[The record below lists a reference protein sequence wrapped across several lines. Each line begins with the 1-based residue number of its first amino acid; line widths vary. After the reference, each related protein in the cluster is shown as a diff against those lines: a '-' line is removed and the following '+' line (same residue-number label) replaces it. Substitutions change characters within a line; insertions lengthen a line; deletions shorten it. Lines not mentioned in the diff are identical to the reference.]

1 MCFYSGIK
9 QLRKELKSLKR
20 RYRKVPPLLSL
31 SLSPVLRSLLLLDLD
46 LGLNAV
52 DLQLQPVVLRLNR
65 LFVPQLSLDSRDVQL
80 QIPASGEVGVRGGG
94 QVENKSAT

>member
-9 QLRKELKSLKR
+9 QPRKELKS
-20 RYRKVPPLLSL
+20 LLSL

-46 LGLNAV
+46 LGLYAV